1 MTEPRYFALPVD
13 AALPEL
19 CRCLA
24 EQGGAVLEAPP
35 GAGKSTRV
43 PLVLL
48 DAPWRGDSRILV
60 LEPRRVAARAVAGFM
75 AHQLGEPVGRTVGYR
90 TRLDTRVSAATRI
103 EVVTEGVLTRMLSND
118 PALEGYAAVLFDE
131 FHERSLQAD
140 LGLALVQEVRQAL
153 REDLRLLV
161 MSATLDVGPLAE
173 GLSLPRVR
181 SEGRMFPVDVSHAPP
196 GRDQDVWDH
205 CARQVE
211 ALAGEGTVLV
221 FLPGVGEIERLRER
235 LSVSILVQVLHGRLA
250 GDAQAAVLAAP
261 AGPRVVLATNVAET
275 SVTIEGVTV
284 VVDAGLERR
293 PSYDPRRHRSRLVT
307 RRISQANADQ
317 RAGRAGRLGPG
328 RCVRLW
334 AREEVLAR
342 HIEPEIQQTGLESL
356 VLDLARWGCRD
367 PNQLFWLDPP
377 PAGPWRAAVQRL
389 RALGALDGEDAITDL
404 GRRLNDLPLAPELAA
419 LVVRGRDAGLAA
431 SAARVA
437 VLLSERMPGLDRQ
450 VDLAERLRRF
460 AARPGDW
467 PLLARAL
474 SRLNGDRE
482 DRAAPDGALG
492 PLLADTF
499 PDRIARRRDGEE
511 DRYLLADGS
520 GARLPPG
527 SPLAGREWLVVLD
540 TDGRPRD
547 AVIRLAWTLGPPE
560 VPALLARHAEW
571 RDQVAWD
578 DKAQKVRAERR
589 YAVGAITV
597 ESQPLPSPSPAQVEQ
612 GLLDGVRQQGL
623 RVLPWTEAARQWR
636 ARAAWLH
643 RFEPERWPAMD
654 NDTLLA
660 DLDTWL
666 LPFLAGRRALRDL
679 KSLPLL
685 DALTLRLAPGQAGE
699 LPRRLP
705 ERVTVASG
713 RAVTINYEAEGG
725 PRLAVKLQECFG
737 MESLPALA
745 EGRLLLTAELLTPAG
760 RPAAITADLA
770 GFWRNRYGEVRK
782 ELRGRYPKHPWPEDP
797 LAASATGRTKARSGR

>member
-13 AALPEL
+13 AVLPEL

-48 DAPWRGDSRILV
+48 DAPWRGDGRLLV

-103 EVVTEGVLTRMLSND
+103 EVVTEGVLTRMLSHD

-140 LGLALVQEVRQAL
+140 LGLALVQEVRQAR

-173 GLSLPRVR
+173 GLSLPTVR
-181 SEGRMFPVDVSHAPP
+181 SEGRVFPVDVSHAPP
-196 GRDQDVWDH
+196 GRDQDPWDH

-235 LSVSILVQVLHGRLA
+235 LSVAMPVQVLHGRLA

-284 VVDAGLERR
+284 VVDTGLERR

-328 RCVRLW
+328 RCLRLW

-389 RALGALDGEDAITDL
+389 RALGALDGQDAITDL

-460 AARPGDW
+460 SARPGDLCYIQRQEKEQHSH
-467 PLLARAL
+467 PA
-474 SRLNGDRE
+474 
-482 DRAAPDGALG
+482 
-492 PLLADTF
+492 
-499 PDRIARRRDGEE
+499 
-511 DRYLLADGS
+511 Y
-520 GARLPPG
+520 
-527 SPLAGREWLVVLD
+527 
-540 TDGRPRD
+540 
-547 AVIRLAWTLGPPE
+547 RLALI
-560 VPALLARHAEW
+560 V
-571 RDQVAWD
+571 
-578 DKAQKVRAERR
+578 
-589 YAVGAITV
+589 VG
-597 ESQPLPSPSPAQVEQ
+597 
-612 GLLDGVRQQGL
+612 
-623 RVLPWTEAARQWR
+623 
-636 ARAAWLH
+636 LH
-643 RFEPERWPAMD
+643 Q
-654 NDTLLA
+654 L
-660 DLDTWL
+660 
-666 LPFLAGRRALRDL
+666 
-679 KSLPLL
+679 
-685 DALTLRLAPGQAGE
+685 
-699 LPRRLP
+699 
-705 ERVTVASG
+705 
-713 RAVTINYEAEGG
+713 
-725 PRLAVKLQECFG
+725 
-737 MESLPALA
+737 
-745 EGRLLLTAELLTPAG
+745 
-760 RPAAITADLA
+760 
-770 GFWRNRYGEVRK
+770 
-782 ELRGRYPKHPWPEDP
+782 
-797 LAASATGRTKARSGR
+797 